1 MKLAFGVLA
10 NPPGRAPLRRL
21 LQSYAGPRLRE
32 HTRQLSSGSRQDD
45 SDAGDKTATFTVLK
59 VPGQPGQRKFGGPPR
74 PPGEEE
80 CCKSGCSHCV
90 WLVYAESLVTFYKD
104 GGAKA
109 AEAVATIPDPGVRQ
123 FVKME
128 LDYYLK
134 HDKDLK

>member
-21 LQSYAGPRLRE
+21 VQSYAGTRLRE

-45 SDAGDKTATFTVLK
+45 SDPGDKTATFTVLK
-59 VPGQPGQRKFGGPPR
+59 VPGQPGQQKPGAPPR
-74 PPGEEE
+74 PPGKEE
-80 CCKSGCSHCV
+80 CCRSGCSHCV
-90 WLVYAESLVTFYKD
+90 WLAYAESLVDFYKD

-109 AEAVATIPDPGVRQ
+109 AAAVATIPDPDVRH

-134 HDKDLK
+134 TDKGVK